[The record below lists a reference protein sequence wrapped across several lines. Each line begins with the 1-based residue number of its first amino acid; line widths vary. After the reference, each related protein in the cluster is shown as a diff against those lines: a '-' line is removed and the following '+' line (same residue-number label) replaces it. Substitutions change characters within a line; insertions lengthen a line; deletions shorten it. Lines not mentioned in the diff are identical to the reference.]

1 MSARLAQF
9 DALLSR
15 RRAARPQPLHVAQPA
30 VRVLRDPWGEPVAEF
45 LHTPSD
51 LDLLKAAHR
60 LHGDDWIGVLA
71 DESRSRGLTAAWR
84 LALLRADRHGQPRW
98 SAQVGPQWLSAES
111 QGRPGV
117 RPSALRRELCA
128 LAVQQLWATGW
139 RLVG

>member
-15 RRAARPQPLHVAQPA
+15 RRAARPLNVAQPA

-45 LHTPSD
+45 KHTPSD

-71 DESRSRGLTAAWR
+71 DESRNRGLTAAWR
-84 LALLRADRHGQPRW
+84 LALLRADRHGQPRL
-98 SAQVGPQWLSAES
+98 SALAGPQWLSAVS